1 MSFREE
7 SIPEPRQIEEQAAPA
22 SRSLTGAPG
31 GARQNVRIET
41 EQGAVARPGG
51 ATQNSGGAI
60 EGNAD
65 ELGTDGRTD
74 VRP

>member
-7 SIPEPRQIEEQAAPA
+7 SKPEQKQIEEQADPA

-31 GARQNVRIET
+31 GARQNVRIES
-41 EQGAVARPGG
+41 QGAVARPGG

-60 EGNAD
+60 ETNAD
-65 ELGTDGRTD
+65 ELGTGPARGAD
-74 VRP
+74 